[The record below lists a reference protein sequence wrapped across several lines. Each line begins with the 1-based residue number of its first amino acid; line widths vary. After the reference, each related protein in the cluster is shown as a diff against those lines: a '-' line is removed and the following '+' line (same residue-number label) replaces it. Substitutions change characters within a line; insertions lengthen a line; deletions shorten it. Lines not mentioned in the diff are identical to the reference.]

1 MAQRQ
6 RWEYGAVIIE
16 LFPSSGDGGKL
27 NQWGKDGWE
36 LITIISS
43 ADENGRMCMRRSLS
57 GPC

>member
-6 RWEYGAVIIE
+6 QWEYGAVIIE
-16 LFPSSGDGGKL
+16 LFPSSGDGGQL

-43 ADENGRMCMRRSLS
+43 ADENGRM
-57 GPC
+57 